1 MARRVA
7 ELDYRVTGAEASTTR
22 VRTLSQALETQKRNA
37 QGMAPALAAAQRG
50 TGMLGAVNQASA
62 QQVAMLTG
70 ALGPLGAGLANVAS
84 RAPLA
89 ANGLMA
95 VAAQQERMGLL
106 SRASNLALLGGAA
119 VMAAGAGVAVG
130 YAGSILRGADA
141 YAAMTARINTFSA
154 GAVAAAQNE
163 RALYERAMEARTGVE
178 SLTTLFVRISPA
190 IEDMG
195 KAQADA
201 LQITESVSKALAVQ
215 GATTAETTSATVQLS
230 QALASGVLRG
240 DEFRSLMESAP
251 QLMRYIAQ
259 NITIDGKTGVAFG
272 QLRALANDGK
282 LGAEAV
288 MEAIL
293 KAQAAIEA
301 DFATAPKTAAQG
313 WQVLKDQVTR
323 TVGEIS
329 KVTGLQQG
337 VFDFLDG
344 LAKRLD
350 GLRRD
355 MLLNPD
361 AFEPAKR
368 AAEIFGDALNT
379 AGRMARGVY
388 EHFDLIVG
396 AAQALIALKAGE
408 LLAGGF
414 ALAATKARE
423 VYAETRAFLGQ
434 GRMLAAS
441 QLDQTGTVAALN
453 ARQAAI
459 AAEARAIDLR
469 TQAELRGRTAVAAR
483 QAADLAA
490 AQATQLK
497 ARAGAEATA
506 VAAAEARANALNT
519 AAERAEAAAKSA
531 TTAANNA
538 QTASS
543 TRLAVAQ
550 QAEAIA
556 SRNVTVAMAAK
567 AVAGRAL
574 AGVYALLGGGIGVLT
589 LALGGLLYGIYSAES
604 ALREKIRVQRDAIVV
619 SDELE
624 AISRAMASA
633 SWDEVPALLASAD
646 ALLRKASAARELA
659 AAQRDEAAARVKEFD
674 PGRGLGGLVNQAVR
688 SRFNLAEM
696 IDRGWQYR
704 QASIELRGRE
714 ANLAAATGDE
724 FAAREAQRQI
734 DLRARTVEANRRREE
749 NRTGLD
755 RAGRPIDAARR
766 ADNSQVIEAANA
778 FGLAVI
784 EATDGKIATQRS
796 AMESA
801 QGDER
806 ERLARGLTIYN
817 RTWEAAAEL
826 ATVGQDR
833 AIPTPPA
840 ASGGGG
846 KKGKASAEDRAVS
859 NLLERV
865 ADAAQL
871 GQLMGRPEATG
882 GRFSVRDGKLYDGD
896 SLFVARSEDEARAA
910 QQYLEQIEAITGAK
924 AALVAETGMTRE
936 ALAAQAQQTLA
947 TALSTSQATEAERRW
962 QERLAE
968 ARGESTAGAQ
978 AEREVSEA
986 RRQGAEITDEAAK
999 AYIALAAAKER
1010 ARRTEEALNAAR
1022 PVVAEETR
1030 RELDRMGALPERW
1043 RTDTGEMGFDVE
1055 AALRDWAAAK
1065 ERIAVEVER
1074 RIRAEQDKQV
1084 LDGLKTR
1091 EQADRDT
1098 SDRIAASRV
1107 ALEAESAEQVADIWR
1122 RQREDDHEAWRQKF
1136 EERLAQERQ
1145 AAESV
1150 TGALEDLF
1158 MGGDPADIGK
1168 RFVDDLLRSMWQ
1180 ELIGNPLNL
1189 AIRNAMR
1196 ELFAGEDGGSGGG
1209 AGGLW
1214 SAIGNAIGGLFNGP
1228 GHADGGLPGH
1238 ADGGLPGARVTKP
1251 GLIRG
1256 PGGPREDRIAA
1267 WVSNREFISNAAAT
1281 EEHLPLLE
1289 AMNAGRIRGLADVVP
1304 FFSDGGL
1311 PGTSALGRLMAREIE
1326 NGDLDLDYGSRA
1338 ATADRDRALAGSG
1351 AEAAPRW
1358 TVNVINQSSQPVE
1371 AEVVPN
1377 GDGFDVLLE
1386 DAFDAHLAKAGKSGK
1401 LTRAMR
1407 SAPQPRRR

>member
-350 GLRRD
+350 GLRQD

-506 VAAAEARANALNT
+506 VASAEARANALNT

-543 TRLAVAQ
+543 TRLAIAQ

-574 AGVYALLGGGIGVLT
+574 AGVYALMGGGIGVLT
-589 LALGGLLYGIYSAES
+589 LVLGAAIYGIYASKRAWD
-604 ALREKIRVQRDAIVV
+604 EKIATMRDGAIIT
-619 SDELE
+619 DELE
-624 AISRAMASA
+624 GLSRRMAA
-633 SWDEVPALLASAD
+633 ATWDEVPALLAA
-646 ALLRKASAARELA
+646 AAAAREKA
-659 AAQRDEAAARVKEFD
+659 AGHREAAQALRDQRLQEAESLDKTVGLSAAFGGGHDVNRHVAITARRQAAEAQAVLDDVKKSEFAERERARV
-674 PGRGLGGLVNQAVR
+674 
-688 SRFNLAEM
+688 FN
-696 IDRGWQYR
+696 
-704 QASIELRGRE
+704 
-714 ANLAAATGDE
+714 
-724 FAAREAQRQI
+724 
-734 DLRARTVEANRRREE
+734 LRAR
-749 NRTGLD
+749 
-755 RAGRPIDAARR
+755 
-766 ADNSQVIEAANA
+766 
-778 FGLAVI
+778 
-784 EATDGKIATQRS
+784 
-796 AMESA
+796 
-801 QGDER
+801 ER
-806 ERLARGLTIYN
+806 ERVENEERLRTGVTLSGRPLTAEDRRALETQNRAIVAGARA
-817 RTWEAAAEL
+817 EAARLEEAERRQAL
-826 ATVGQDR
+826 AVARETDPERKKELINGQTLYRESLQAASSAAGIGQDR

-840 ASGGGG
+840 SSGGGG

-882 GRFSVRDGKLYDGD
+882 GRFDVRDGKLYDGD

-999 AYIALAAAKER
+999 AYIALAAAKEK

-1065 ERIAVEVER
+1065 ERIAFEVER

-1196 ELFAGEDGGSGGG
+1196 ELFAGEDGGAGGG

-1326 NGDLDLDYGSRA
+1326 NGDLDLDYGARA
-1338 ATADRDRALAGSG
+1338 ASADRDRALAGSG
-1351 AEAAPRW
+1351 ADAAPRW

>member
-22 VRTLSQALETQKRNA
+22 VRTLSQALEAQKRNA

-62 QQVAMLTG
+62 QQVALLAG

-119 VMAAGAGVAVG
+119 VMAAGAGVAAG
-130 YAGSILRGADA
+130 YAGAILRGADA

-163 RALYERAMEARTGVE
+163 RALYDRAMEARTGVE

-195 KAQADA
+195 RAQADA
-201 LQITESVSKALAVQ
+201 LQVTESVSKALAVQ
-215 GATTAETTSATVQLS
+215 GATTAETTSATIQLS

-251 QLMRYIAQ
+251 QLMRYIAA
-259 NITIDGKTGVAFG
+259 NIEIDGKTGVAFG
-272 QLRALANDGK
+272 QLRALANEGK
-282 LGAEAV
+282 LAGAAV

-293 KAQAAIEA
+293 KARAAIEA

-350 GLRRD
+350 GLRQD

-388 EHFDLIVG
+388 EHFDLIVS
-396 AAQALIALKAGE
+396 AAQALIALKVGE

-441 QLDQTGTVAALN
+441 RLDETGTAAALN

-497 ARAGAEATA
+497 ATAGAEAAA
-506 VAAAEARANALNT
+506 VAAAEARASALNT
-519 AAERAEAAAKSA
+519 AANRAEADAKKAATSA
-531 TTAANNA
+531 SNMKTAASN
-538 QTASS
+538 
-543 TRLAVAQ
+543 RLAIAQ

-556 SRNVTVAMAAK
+556 SRNVNVAMAAK

-574 AGVYALLGGGIGVLT
+574 AGVYALLGGGVGVLT
-589 LALGGLLYGIYSAES
+589 LALGGLIYAVYQSERAY
-604 ALREKIRVQRDAIVV
+604 REKIRALQDAVAV

-624 AISRAMASA
+624 SYSRAIAAA
-633 SWDEVPALLASAD
+633 SWAEVPALLAA
-646 ALLRKASAARELA
+646 AAAAREKAKGYREAA
-659 AAQRDEAAARVKEFD
+659 AAQRDEAAERSKKLA
-674 PGRGLGGLVNQAVR
+674 PGGSLDL
-688 SRFNLAEM
+688 
-696 IDRGWQYR
+696 
-704 QASIELRGRE
+704 
-714 ANLAAATGDE
+714 LAAASGGFAGSMGAGFNRSQADREVRDLTNVLDAARNDE
-724 FAAREAQRQI
+724 FAERERTRVMN
-734 DLRARTVEANRRREE
+734 LRAREKERLENEE
-749 NRTGLD
+749 RLRTGVTLSGRALTAED
-755 RAGRPIDAARR
+755 RRTLEAQNRAIIAGATA
-766 ADNSQVIEAANA
+766 EA
-778 FGLAVI
+778 
-784 EATDGKIATQRS
+784 
-796 AMESA
+796 
-801 QGDER
+801 
-806 ERLARGLTIYN
+806 ERLEEAER
-817 RTWEAAAEL
+817 RQAAAVARETDPERKKAL
-826 ATVGQDR
+826 ENGQTLYRESLKAASSAAAIGQDR
-833 AIPTPPA
+833 TAPTPPA
-840 ASGGGG
+840 APTGGG
-846 KKGKASAEDRAVS
+846 KSKASAEDRAVS

-865 ADAAQL
+865 AEAAQL

-882 GRFSVRDGKLYDGD
+882 GRFNVRDGQLYDGD

-910 QQYLEQIEAITGAK
+910 QQYLKQIEAITGAK

-947 TALSTSQATEAERRW
+947 TALSTSQASEAERRW

-978 AEREVSEA
+978 AEREVAEA
-986 RRQGAEITDEAAK
+986 RRQGAEVTDEAAR
-999 AYIALAAAKER
+999 AYIALAAAKEK
-1010 ARRTEEALNAAR
+1010 ARRAEEALSAAR

-1043 RTDTGEMGFDVE
+1043 RTDTGEMGFDAD
-1055 AALRDWAAAK
+1055 AALRDWASAR

-1074 RIRAEQDKQV
+1074 RIRAEQDRQV
-1084 LDGLKTR
+1084 HDGLKTR

-1122 RQREDDHEAWRQKF
+1122 RQREEDHEAWRQAF

-1145 AAESV
+1145 LADNIS
-1150 TGALEDLF
+1150 GSLEDLF
-1158 MGGDPADIGK
+1158 MGGDPADIGR
-1168 RFVDDLLRSMWQ
+1168 RFMDDLLRSMWQ

-1189 AIRNAMR
+1189 AIRNALR
-1196 ELFAGEDGGSGGG
+1196 EMASGGG
-1209 AGGLW
+1209 GGGLW
-1214 SAIGNAIGGLFNGP
+1214 RMVMGFGSALFGGAGP
-1228 GHADGGLPGH
+1228 NVAPAADLTGLYADGGLP
-1238 ADGGLPGARVTKP
+1238 RRKP
-1251 GLIRG
+1251 GPGMIRG
-1256 PGGPREDRIAA
+1256 PGGPRDDRIPA

-1281 EEHLPLLE
+1281 ERHLPLLE
-1289 AMNAGRIRGLADVVP
+1289 AMNAGRIRSLADAIP

-1311 PGTSALGRLMAREIE
+1311 PGTSALGRLMMREIE
-1326 NGDLDLDYGSRA
+1326 NGDLDLDYGARA
-1338 ATADRDRALAGSG
+1338 AAADRERAMAEAGAG
-1351 AEAAPRW
+1351 RDAAPRW
-1358 TVNVINQSSQPVE
+1358 TVNVINNSSQPVE
-1371 AEVVPN
+1371 AEVVT
-1377 GDGFDVLLE
+1377 GADGLDVLLS

-1401 LTRAMR
+1401 LSKALGA
-1407 SAPQPRRR
+1407 APKPKRR